1 MAYSFKGKKSLAV
14 VKNKHAEIILEIYTR
29 REYFG
34 KIVKTIS
41 GSREQM
47 LNMWSKITCKK
58 YSVHDF
64 NYVFKILEK
73 TFHVKFVENLF
84 IDTDNNVVVDAGV
97 FIPNIKFELN
107 ISHYRKSKK
116 NVWVNDIREEEV
128 EGHYGDERWSTGSYI
143 TIDYSG
149 YRDIPEKLYN
159 ESKEYYFLTEEKI
172 NDTKDSD
179 TWGWF
184 TRLSKLYEKTGGYS
198 EEVESTLS
206 IFRKASSA
214 RWSLSD
220 WRQRDLF
227 KNAFNAIYKAE
238 KDLKELDSDELH
250 LKCSIAKSEADRLNR
265 ELKRLTWA
273 KYNDAS
279 KDNPER
285 RCEIRK
291 RLDEL
296 AYFIG
301 YWNPRERVYSS
312 SRYDEELKH
321 KKEAIVSAY
330 QSLANAKKERATKL
344 KSYLLSLREL
354 RSIGEDMQYWDYDYV
369 QYPKYKMKHRT

>member
-14 VKNKHAEIILEIYTR
+14 INNRRAEIVLEIFTR
-29 REYFG
+29 RDYFG
-34 KIVKTIS
+34 KITKIVS

-47 LNMWSKITCKK
+47 HDLWGKITCEKV
-58 YSVHDF
+58 SIHDF
-64 NYVFKILEK
+64 NYMFKILEK
-73 TFHVKFVENLF
+73 TFHVKYLDGLF
-84 IDTDNNVVVDAGV
+84 IDMDTNNVVDGGV
-97 FIPNIKFELN
+97 YIPNIKFELN
-107 ISHYRKSKK
+107 ITHYIKAKK
-116 NVWVNDIREEEV
+116 NVWVDDVREEEV

-143 TIDYSG
+143 TLDYSG
-149 YRDIPEKLYN
+149 YRNIPAKLYN

-172 NDTKDSD
+172 KDTKDSD

-184 TRLSKLYEKTGGYS
+184 VRLSKLYEKTGGYS
-198 EEVESTLS
+198 EEVENILS
-206 IFRKASSA
+206 VFRKVSSA
-214 RWSLSD
+214 KCSLCD

-238 KDLKELDSDELH
+238 KGFKELDSDELH

-285 RCEIRK
+285 RGEIRK

-312 SRYDEELKH
+312 SRYDEELNH
-321 KKEAIVSAY
+321 KKEAVVSAY
-330 QSLANAKKERATKL
+330 QNLSNAKKERATKL
-344 KSYLLSLREL
+344 KKYLLALREL

>member
-14 VKNKHAEIILEIYTR
+14 IKNRHAEIILEIYTR

-41 GSREQM
+41 GSRDQM
-47 LNMWSKITCKK
+47 INMWSKITCEKV
-58 YSVHDF
+58 SIHDF
-64 NYVFKILEK
+64 NYMFKLLEK
-73 TFHVKFVENLF
+73 TFHVKYLEGLF
-84 IDTDNNVVVDAGV
+84 IDMDTNNVVDGGV
-97 FIPNIKFELN
+97 YIPNVKFELN
-107 ISHYRKSKK
+107 ITHYRKAKK
-116 NVWVNDIREEEV
+116 NTWVEDVREEEV

-159 ESKEYYFLTEEKI
+159 ESKEYYFLTEERIKDT
-172 NDTKDSD
+172 NDPD
-179 TWGWF
+179 TWSWF
-184 TRLSKLYEKTGGYS
+184 TCLSKLYEKTNGYS
-198 EEVESTLS
+198 EEVERTLD
-206 IFRKASSA
+206 IFRKVSSA
-214 RWSLSD
+214 RWALSN

-227 KNAFNAIYKAE
+227 KDSLNAICKAE
-238 KDLKELDSDELH
+238 KELNDLNNKKDEQIAAQNESD
-250 LKCSIAKSEADRLNR
+250 KLNR
-265 ELKRLTWA
+265 ELRRLTWA
-273 KYNDAS
+273 KYNDPS
-279 KDNPER
+279 KDNPDR
-285 RCEIRK
+285 RNEIRK

-301 YWNPRERVYSS
+301 YWNPREKMYSS

-321 KKEAIVSAY
+321 KKEAVVSAY
-330 QSLANAKKERATKL
+330 QNLSNAKKERATKL
-344 KSYLLSLREL
+344 KKYLLALREL